1 MITRGRANFIE
12 SRTIT
17 TRAAEIITTAMVEMS
32 PSSQGSSCLI
42 ISAVTVGDVKFTN
55 SEEDKDEFKHL
66 SLSSLG
72 HILVTVGVVRVVLVE
87 TNRGDVMMVFLSL
100 GQAKAIISLFVR

>member
-17 TRAAEIITTAMVEMS
+17 TRAAEIITTAMVEIS

-72 HILVTVGVVRVVLVE
+72 HIVVPVGVVRVVLGVSR
-87 TNRGDVMMVFLSL
+87 RGNGVVDFSL

>member
-17 TRAAEIITTAMVEMS
+17 TRAAEIITTAMVEIS

-55 SEEDKDEFKHL
+55 SEKDEDEDEFKHL
-66 SLSSLG
+66 SSSSLG
-72 HILVTVGVVRVVLVE
+72 HIVVPVGVVRVVLGVSGGGG
-87 TNRGDVMMVFLSL
+87 RVVD